1 MSRLLLLDDDSDLR
15 DTVSEYLRARG
26 HFVYSSDKPED
37 ILTKIPGGDFSIAVV
52 DLFLPDSDGLDV
64 IEKAKN
70 LQPSLKVI
78 AISGGSKIEHET
90 CLRCARDVGAD
101 ASIVKP
107 FSLFEME
114 ATITKLDAPGSGRN
128 RPEFKAR

>member
-1 MSRLLLLDDDSDLR
+1 MPRLLLLDDDPDLR

-26 HFVYSSDKPED
+26 HYVYSSDRPED
-37 ILTKIPGGDFSIAVV
+37 ILKKIPSGEFSIAVI

-64 IEKAKN
+64 IEKAKH
-70 LQPSLKVI
+70 LQPNLKVI

-107 FSLFEME
+107 FSIFEIE
-114 ATITKLDAPGSGRN
+114 AVITKLAESGSGRN
-128 RPEFKAR
+128 HSNLRAD